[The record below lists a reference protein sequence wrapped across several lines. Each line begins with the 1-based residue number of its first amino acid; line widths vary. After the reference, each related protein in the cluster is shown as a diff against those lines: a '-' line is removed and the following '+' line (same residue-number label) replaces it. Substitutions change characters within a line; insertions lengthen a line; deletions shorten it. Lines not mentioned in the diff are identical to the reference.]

1 MIKKFVYL
9 RDKENR
15 PIVTICLLRDK
26 ANNMFGKGVSIC
38 SDMDYPIKKK
48 GRSIAYERAFTALIT
63 QKSSLPILRKDAKN
77 IIERCLEFEKFYSD
91 DIHMYKIS
99 TSMSVK
105 ELMILS
111 PKKKTNTKT
120 KKSLLKK
127 ILEKI
132 TKKNLR

>member
-63 QKSSLPILRKDAKN
+63 QKSSLPILRKDVKN

-91 DIHMYKIS
+91 DIMYKIS